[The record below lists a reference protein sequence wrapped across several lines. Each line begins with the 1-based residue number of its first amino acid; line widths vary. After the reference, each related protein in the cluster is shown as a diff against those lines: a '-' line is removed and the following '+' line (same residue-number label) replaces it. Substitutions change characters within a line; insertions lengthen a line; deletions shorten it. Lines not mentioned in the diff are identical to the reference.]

1 MARRCLNGSG
11 RRAVLR
17 TPVCDVLG
25 IEVPIMQAAIWP
37 ATAPELV
44 AAVSDAGG
52 LGSIGSVF
60 ESAESIERHIARV
73 RELTSRPFAVNHV
86 VPLLDEEAFKITL
99 EAEPAVISLALG
111 DPGDLVERAHAAGAK
126 VVHQVHTVA
135 QARRVAEL
143 GVDVVIAQ
151 GSEAGGQGMS
161 LGVGAMALIPQV
173 VDAVSPIPVLAA
185 GAVADGR
192 GLAAAL
198 VLGAQGANVGTRFL
212 ASEEAS
218 ADEAWKRA
226 ILETESE
233 DVVRFEVWKEIFP
246 PTGEDAYETVPR
258 VMRTPFVE
266 EWQRR
271 SEEARREAERL
282 RDEVISVIR
291 QRRPHELLPFTGQTA
306 GMIRDVLPASEI
318 VRRTVAE
325 AEQVLERANGLR
337 DSSPS

>member
-1 MARRCLNGSG
+1 L
-11 RRAVLR
+11 
-17 TPVCDVLG
+17 D

-44 AAVSDAGG
+44 AAVSEAGG

-60 ESAESIERHIARV
+60 ESAESVERQIERV
-73 RELTSRPFAVNHV
+73 RELTERPFAVNHV
-86 VPLLDEEAFKITL
+86 VPLLDEEAFEATL
-99 EAEPAVISLALG
+99 EAQPAVVSLALG

-126 VVHQVHTVA
+126 VIHQVHTVG
-135 QARRVAEL
+135 QACRVAKL
-143 GVDVVIAQ
+143 GVDAIIAQ
-151 GSEAGGQGMS
+151 GSEAGGQGMP

-173 VDAVSPIPVLAA
+173 VDAVVPVPVLAA
-185 GAVADGR
+185 GGVADGR

-218 ADEAWKRA
+218 AGESWKRA
-226 ILETESE
+226 VLATESE

-246 PTGEDAYETVPR
+246 PAGEDAYETVPR

-271 SEEARREAERL
+271 PEEARREAERL

-291 QRRPHELLPFTGQTA
+291 QRRPHDLLPFTGQTA
-306 GMIRDVLPASEI
+306 GMIRDVLSASEI
-318 VRRTVAE
+318 VRQMVVG
-325 AEQVLERANGLR
+325 AEQVLEQANGLR
-337 DSSPS
+337 SPARG